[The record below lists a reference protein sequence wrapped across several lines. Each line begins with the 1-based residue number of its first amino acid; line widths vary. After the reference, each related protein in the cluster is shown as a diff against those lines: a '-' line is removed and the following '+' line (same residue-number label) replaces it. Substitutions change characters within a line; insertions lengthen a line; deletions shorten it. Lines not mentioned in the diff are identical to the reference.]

1 MKRFRKSAIALV
13 LALLMAL
20 QGTEP
25 IFVQAKEAIED
36 VQKNADFSRPEALTE
51 EEAGITDSTSGEQD
65 KSQQSDADVQNETTP
80 SEDTETQE
88 EQTTPAEET
97 EENPQE
103 KEVELKEP
111 QDYYPIPEE
120 PEGELIDYDAISKTY
135 KTGDKQYTTVYGGY
149 VGTYKNED
157 GDTELV
163 DNTLVKPEEADTPAS
178 EEAQEASSVVATE
191 EKEEKTEVYQN
202 KANDYAILLP
212 EQMSEE
218 NGVTIENGKTRIGI
232 IPVDGDYTHSV
243 IKDNAILYNEV
254 YEGADVQY
262 TVLDSSIKE
271 DIVLQQPTDREVY
284 EYELQIPGYQA
295 EVKDNQVYIYPE
307 GKTIKDAKYLL
318 ETPSMEDAA
327 GEISFLITL
336 ELREED
342 GKTILTVKP
351 DRDWLSAE
359 ERQYPVRID
368 PTPVE
373 IQKSS
378 FNMIG
383 VEEGSPTSQIG
394 DNNYPY
400 VGFDDGIKSGN
411 LAGFGTAHQNCRTY
425 IKVNSNFSQIPKDSK
440 IDSATFAVSQK
451 TAYSGGA
458 SQFGLYRV
466 DQSWNTSITWKTKPV
481 NLTFQDVQNAST
493 SRNSYINYDV
503 KDLVNDWVQG
513 THANNGFALVAIA
526 EANNLGASMQC
537 EVLNNR
543 ASVYGPKLSIQWS
556 PAEDPYLR
564 DMSLDETTILL
575 RPMTEK
581 NTNGKLKFDAVFADG
596 IAKSKSTVE
605 YYLLPDEEN
614 EEHHETDAKPLYSYP
629 DSTEYNKQ
637 FPEANKYY
645 SKDSNWQ
652 SALYSGLTKD
662 KLYKIKAKA
671 SKEID
676 GKLETGKEVTSDS
689 FVIYEVKQFDTFPK
703 IAKYYGV
710 PLKNIMKDNQV
721 MDALV
726 VANNTI
732 FIRNPQTNVPY
743 SPAPLTDQDKM
754 RIDGA
759 LMGRG
764 LHCEFGFEPV
774 NLNTGNFYMDQSDAT
789 MNELN
794 GEFSIT
800 RSYNSKGTDQHSMFG
815 RGWSFNYDQSLSQM
829 EDGSLLYMR
838 GDGSYLIFDKN
849 EDGSYTAPDGYV
861 YDLKAVSYKDTDH
874 DYIGWELTDADQSVW
889 SFDKYG
895 ILRYVT
901 DVNGFKTV
909 LDYDDDYNLSKI
921 TTPSG
926 KTFGVKQD
934 KFGHI
939 KELSLPDGGK
949 VSYKYDEQGNLI
961 SVTDPNGTTKEYKYD
976 DDSRMTSWKDENG
989 NTVVK
994 NTYDKEGR
1002 VVEQT
1007 DAEKGTATFKYGKSS
1022 TTTTDNEGNK
1032 TVYHYDDQYRTTS
1045 IEYPDG
1051 TTCEKTYN
1059 AENQLAS
1066 ETTAAGTK
1074 TYTYDTFGN
1083 VATET
1088 REDGKTASYTYNEQ
1102 NKLTSAT
1109 GYNGATVTYSYDGNG
1124 NMVTSTKPDG
1134 TAITYTYDDKH
1145 RMVSQTDGRGV
1156 TTTYSYDGPNM
1167 TGYVDG
1173 NGAAWGFTYDA
1184 MNRAVTMTDPL
1195 GNVTS
1200 NSYDANGNLTSKTAA
1215 DGGVTAYTLDGV
1227 GNITASTDALGNT
1240 TTYTYDKMY
1249 NMTSGTDPKGNQI
1262 SYVYDKN
1269 YQQVKATDAKGNTIT
1284 YKYDSMGRVIEE
1296 SNKDF
1301 GTKLYEYDKAGNLK
1315 KYTDGNGN
1323 ATVSKFDSLGQVLQ
1337 SKDAV
1342 GNITKYEYD
1351 ALGNETKIT
1360 YGDGSS
1366 HSKEY
1371 DNCGRLAK
1379 ETDEL
1384 GAVTTYTYDAADNL
1398 VSKSDD
1404 SGRTWTYTYDNTG
1417 NRLSET
1423 NPEGGTTTYTYDK
1436 AGNLVSSTD
1445 EEGRT
1450 DTYAYDKA
1458 GNLTTSK
1465 DALGYT
1471 VSMKYDLNGN
1481 LVSSTDEN
1489 GNTSTMTYD
1498 GNGNMTSVSDAKGN
1512 ITAMKY
1518 DSTDNLEQTVDALK
1532 GKTTYEYDSQGN
1544 STKMTDAL
1552 GNAYSYVYDK
1562 EGNNTSIILPTG
1574 DKVLMEYDAIGQL
1587 VKCTDAQGLV
1597 ITYQYDGAGNLIHS
1611 SDNGGNSMDYTYDG
1625 AGNVLTQ
1632 TDELGRTATYK
1643 YDQYGRLL
1651 KLTEADGSITSYEYD
1666 VMDRITAVTDAEGH
1680 KTTFTYD
1687 KVGNQLSMTEEEEA
1701 TYKYAYDKKDRVIS
1715 QTNPLGASSTFKY
1728 DGNDN
1733 VTESVDENGTV
1744 TKYAYDKN
1752 DNLVSQT
1759 DGNGNTTTYQYDEL
1773 DRKIGETSPLK
1784 ETNEYRYDAIG
1795 NLTKSKDPMGLITE
1809 YKYDSLSNMTEQ
1821 ISPKGAVT
1829 KYDYDKHGNVIS
1841 VTDAK
1846 GNETQ
1851 YSVDLNDNVTKMTQ
1865 ANGGE
1870 YTYSYDKAGRL
1881 KSMTSPLG
1889 YTKNF
1894 SYDKVDNVVKESD
1907 SLKSTTTYTYDKL
1920 HNMKSSTNAL
1930 DGTTSFSYDKYGN
1943 LVKETD
1949 PLGRSNTY
1957 SYDLA
1962 GQMTSAADPLG
1973 KITAYTYDPAGNITE
1988 ITKPGGRKTSY
1999 GYDKNYNVTSVTDP
2013 MGYVAKTVYD
2023 KDNRV
2028 TEETDAL
2035 GQKESY
2041 TYDKDSRVTSITDKR
2056 GFTTGFDYDAH
2067 GNIQVVTDKTGLKSH
2082 LEYDKNDNLTKVT
2095 DALGGVT
2102 TYGYDNMDNLVTFTN
2117 AANKTTNYTYDLEG
2131 NLTSIKDP
2139 AGRTEKFDY
2148 DEKGRLTGHT
2158 QASGKKTTYDYDKLN
2173 DLLEKSYQ
2181 DAKGE
2186 RSEKDVTYAYNS
2198 AGERVSMK
2206 DQTGKSSYEYDALG
2220 RITKVTSGSKKDVS
2234 YVYDDADNLQAIVYL
2249 DGTKISYEYD
2259 LNDNLVKLTDRNRK
2273 VTTYKHDALN
2283 RVTEVTR
2290 SNGTKTE
2297 VSYDAEDHITKI
2309 VNTCG
2314 SCGKVISTY
2323 EYKYNDQGY
2332 VVGETATELEA
2343 GTRKTPSW
2351 EDWYNWGD
2359 TQKETDKADCEHQEK
2374 EIQTTRTYEY
2384 DDNWELTR
2392 CTEKAEGGKKT
2403 VHNYTYD
2410 KIGNRTSYEK
2420 IEDGVS
2426 KAKYNYKYNDSNQ
2439 LIKRTNAKIWGDP
2452 GTTYSYDKDGNL
2464 IQECDKTNS
2473 ADPVTYEYTAEN
2485 RLAVVKQGGTVL
2497 MAAMY
2502 DGDNNRVFELDNTYK
2517 WEDCYGDEV
2526 LIPANQR
2533 TEDGNS
2539 PKEQLASLVKGG
2551 SNAKGYTLT
2560 EYINDINRENTE
2572 VLAEYGADEKVRQAY
2587 TYGESG
2593 IGERVSVDKS
2603 EESSYYLYDGR
2614 NSVTGILTETAN
2626 LTNSYQYDSYGN
2638 LTSGTADGVNY
2649 YGYNGE
2655 STNVKTGLQYLRA
2668 RYYNAENGTFTTE
2681 DSDLGTT
2688 ENPLT
2693 RNRYDYTTNNPLNYS
2708 DPTGHSLW
2716 SRIKS
2721 TAKKAAKAVK
2731 SVGKKIVNTAKKVVK
2746 TVVNTAKKAAKTI
2759 VNTVKGVA
2767 KTAKNAAKHAKQTY
2781 QSVKNRVT
2789 SSSTYQKITSRGSQ
2803 FIRSVSNGVQKIGK
2817 TYTSFK
2823 SYVSERTAEIRS
2835 EVVRHM
2841 CTTTN
2846 RITDKLGKVD
2856 WNAVKKVAIGIT
2868 AVTVSGL
2875 VVAATGGLAA
2885 GAVLAALPAMGGLG
2899 TAMVSGAVIGAI
2911 GGASYSA
2918 VNSGLS
2924 GNSLKQVAKD
2934 TLVGG
2939 IAGAVTG
2946 GVMGGL
2952 SYGAGK
2958 LLNVVRSAGSTHND
2972 GIDKSFKKLVAEV
2985 TETKLPEGTWEKPP
2999 LERGDIIDKA
3009 MGNNLGHN
3017 FPTIDKVENGV
3028 VTSVKSRDLGAK
3040 TYQNGNKLEKV
3051 IVKDINKVSGFIG
3064 ETFNGKFVNAEE
3076 IVGRQLQV
3084 VVPNVTLSE
3093 AQINAVN
3100 NATKHGIDKGVKLI
3114 ITVGK

>member
-1 MKRFRKSAIALV
+1 
-13 LALLMAL
+13 
-20 QGTEP
+20 
-25 IFVQAKEAIED
+25 
-36 VQKNADFSRPEALTE
+36 
-51 EEAGITDSTSGEQD
+51 
-65 KSQQSDADVQNETTP
+65 
-80 SEDTETQE
+80 
-88 EQTTPAEET
+88 
-97 EENPQE
+97 
-103 KEVELKEP
+103 
-111 QDYYPIPEE
+111 
-120 PEGELIDYDAISKTY
+120 
-135 KTGDKQYTTVYGGY
+135 
-149 VGTYKNED
+149 
-157 GDTELV
+157 
-163 DNTLVKPEEADTPAS
+163 
-178 EEAQEASSVVATE
+178 
-191 EKEEKTEVYQN
+191 
-202 KANDYAILLP
+202 
-212 EQMSEE
+212 
-218 NGVTIENGKTRIGI
+218 
-232 IPVDGDYTHSV
+232 
-243 IKDNAILYNEV
+243 
-254 YEGADVQY
+254 
-262 TVLDSSIKE
+262 
-271 DIVLQQPTDREVY
+271 
-284 EYELQIPGYQA
+284 
-295 EVKDNQVYIYPE
+295 
-307 GKTIKDAKYLL
+307 
-318 ETPSMEDAA
+318 
-327 GEISFLITL
+327 
-336 ELREED
+336 
-342 GKTILTVKP
+342 
-351 DRDWLSAE
+351 
-359 ERQYPVRID
+359 
-368 PTPVE
+368 
-373 IQKSS
+373 
-378 FNMIG
+378 
-383 VEEGSPTSQIG
+383 
-394 DNNYPY
+394 
-400 VGFDDGIKSGN
+400 
-411 LAGFGTAHQNCRTY
+411 
-425 IKVNSNFSQIPKDSK
+425 
-440 IDSATFAVSQK
+440 
-451 TAYSGGA
+451 
-458 SQFGLYRV
+458 
-466 DQSWNTSITWKTKPV
+466 
-481 NLTFQDVQNAST
+481 
-493 SRNSYINYDV
+493 
-503 KDLVNDWVQG
+503 
-513 THANNGFALVAIA
+513 
-526 EANNLGASMQC
+526 
-537 EVLNNR
+537 
-543 ASVYGPKLSIQWS
+543 
-556 PAEDPYLR
+556 
-564 DMSLDETTILL
+564 
-575 RPMTEK
+575 
-581 NTNGKLKFDAVFADG
+581 
-596 IAKSKSTVE
+596 
-605 YYLLPDEEN
+605 
-614 EEHHETDAKPLYSYP
+614 
-629 DSTEYNKQ
+629 
-637 FPEANKYY
+637 
-645 SKDSNWQ
+645 
-652 SALYSGLTKD
+652 
-662 KLYKIKAKA
+662 
-671 SKEID
+671 
-676 GKLETGKEVTSDS
+676 
-689 FVIYEVKQFDTFPK
+689 
-703 IAKYYGV
+703 
-710 PLKNIMKDNQV
+710 
-721 MDALV
+721 
-726 VANNTI
+726 
-732 FIRNPQTNVPY
+732 
-743 SPAPLTDQDKM
+743 
-754 RIDGA
+754 
-759 LMGRG
+759 
-764 LHCEFGFEPV
+764 
-774 NLNTGNFYMDQSDAT
+774 
-789 MNELN
+789 
-794 GEFSIT
+794 
-800 RSYNSKGTDQHSMFG
+800 
-815 RGWSFNYDQSLSQM
+815 
-829 EDGSLLYMR
+829 
-838 GDGSYLIFDKN
+838 
-849 EDGSYTAPDGYV
+849 
-861 YDLKAVSYKDTDH
+861 
-874 DYIGWELTDADQSVW
+874 
-889 SFDKYG
+889 
-895 ILRYVT
+895 
-901 DVNGFKTV
+901 
-909 LDYDDDYNLSKI
+909 
-921 TTPSG
+921 
-926 KTFGVKQD
+926 
-934 KFGHI
+934 
-939 KELSLPDGGK
+939 
-949 VSYKYDEQGNLI
+949 
-961 SVTDPNGTTKEYKYD
+961 
-976 DDSRMTSWKDENG
+976 
-989 NTVVK
+989 
-994 NTYDKEGR
+994 
-1002 VVEQT
+1002 
-1007 DAEKGTATFKYGKSS
+1007 
-1022 TTTTDNEGNK
+1022 
-1032 TVYHYDDQYRTTS
+1032 
-1045 IEYPDG
+1045 
-1051 TTCEKTYN
+1051 
-1059 AENQLAS
+1059 
-1066 ETTAAGTK
+1066 
-1074 TYTYDTFGN
+1074 
-1083 VATET
+1083 
-1088 REDGKTASYTYNEQ
+1088 
-1102 NKLTSAT
+1102 
-1109 GYNGATVTYSYDGNG
+1109 
-1124 NMVTSTKPDG
+1124 
-1134 TAITYTYDDKH
+1134 
-1145 RMVSQTDGRGV
+1145 
-1156 TTTYSYDGPNM
+1156 
-1167 TGYVDG
+1167 
-1173 NGAAWGFTYDA
+1173 
-1184 MNRAVTMTDPL
+1184 
-1195 GNVTS
+1195 
-1200 NSYDANGNLTSKTAA
+1200 
-1215 DGGVTAYTLDGV
+1215 
-1227 GNITASTDALGNT
+1227 
-1240 TTYTYDKMY
+1240 
-1249 NMTSGTDPKGNQI
+1249 
-1262 SYVYDKN
+1262 
-1269 YQQVKATDAKGNTIT
+1269 
-1284 YKYDSMGRVIEE
+1284 
-1296 SNKDF
+1296 
-1301 GTKLYEYDKAGNLK
+1301 
-1315 KYTDGNGN
+1315 
-1323 ATVSKFDSLGQVLQ
+1323 
-1337 SKDAV
+1337 
-1342 GNITKYEYD
+1342 
-1351 ALGNETKIT
+1351 
-1360 YGDGSS
+1360 
-1366 HSKEY
+1366 
-1371 DNCGRLAK
+1371 
-1379 ETDEL
+1379 
-1384 GAVTTYTYDAADNL
+1384 
-1398 VSKSDD
+1398 
-1404 SGRTWTYTYDNTG
+1404 
-1417 NRLSET
+1417 
-1423 NPEGGTTTYTYDK
+1423 
-1436 AGNLVSSTD
+1436 
-1445 EEGRT
+1445 
-1450 DTYAYDKA
+1450 
-1458 GNLTTSK
+1458 
-1465 DALGYT
+1465 
-1471 VSMKYDLNGN
+1471 
-1481 LVSSTDEN
+1481 
-1489 GNTSTMTYD
+1489 
-1498 GNGNMTSVSDAKGN
+1498 
-1512 ITAMKY
+1512 
-1518 DSTDNLEQTVDALK
+1518 
-1532 GKTTYEYDSQGN
+1532 
-1544 STKMTDAL
+1544 
-1552 GNAYSYVYDK
+1552 
-1562 EGNNTSIILPTG
+1562 
-1574 DKVLMEYDAIGQL
+1574 
-1587 VKCTDAQGLV
+1587 
-1597 ITYQYDGAGNLIHS
+1597 
-1611 SDNGGNSMDYTYDG
+1611 
-1625 AGNVLTQ
+1625 
-1632 TDELGRTATYK
+1632 
-1643 YDQYGRLL
+1643 
-1651 KLTEADGSITSYEYD
+1651 
-1666 VMDRITAVTDAEGH
+1666 
-1680 KTTFTYD
+1680 
-1687 KVGNQLSMTEEEEA
+1687 
-1701 TYKYAYDKKDRVIS
+1701 
-1715 QTNPLGASSTFKY
+1715 
-1728 DGNDN
+1728 
-1733 VTESVDENGTV
+1733 
-1744 TKYAYDKN
+1744 
-1752 DNLVSQT
+1752 
-1759 DGNGNTTTYQYDEL
+1759 
-1773 DRKIGETSPLK
+1773 
-1784 ETNEYRYDAIG
+1784 
-1795 NLTKSKDPMGLITE
+1795 
-1809 YKYDSLSNMTEQ
+1809 
-1821 ISPKGAVT
+1821 
-1829 KYDYDKHGNVIS
+1829 
-1841 VTDAK
+1841 
-1846 GNETQ
+1846 
-1851 YSVDLNDNVTKMTQ
+1851 
-1865 ANGGE
+1865 
-1870 YTYSYDKAGRL
+1870 
-1881 KSMTSPLG
+1881 
-1889 YTKNF
+1889 
-1894 SYDKVDNVVKESD
+1894 
-1907 SLKSTTTYTYDKL
+1907 
-1920 HNMKSSTNAL
+1920 
-1930 DGTTSFSYDKYGN
+1930 
-1943 LVKETD
+1943 
-1949 PLGRSNTY
+1949 
-1957 SYDLA
+1957 
-1962 GQMTSAADPLG
+1962 
-1973 KITAYTYDPAGNITE
+1973 
-1988 ITKPGGRKTSY
+1988 
-1999 GYDKNYNVTSVTDP
+1999 
-2013 MGYVAKTVYD
+2013 
-2023 KDNRV
+2023 
-2028 TEETDAL
+2028 
-2035 GQKESY
+2035 
-2041 TYDKDSRVTSITDKR
+2041 
-2056 GFTTGFDYDAH
+2056 
-2067 GNIQVVTDKTGLKSH
+2067 
-2082 LEYDKNDNLTKVT
+2082 
-2095 DALGGVT
+2095 
-2102 TYGYDNMDNLVTFTN
+2102 MDNLVTFTN

-2186 RSEKDVTYAYNS
+2186 TSEKDVTYAYNS

-2234 YVYDDADNLQAIVYL
+2234 YVYDDADNLQAIVYP

>member
-1 MKRFRKSAIALV
+1 
-13 LALLMAL
+13 
-20 QGTEP
+20 
-25 IFVQAKEAIED
+25 
-36 VQKNADFSRPEALTE
+36 
-51 EEAGITDSTSGEQD
+51 
-65 KSQQSDADVQNETTP
+65 
-80 SEDTETQE
+80 
-88 EQTTPAEET
+88 
-97 EENPQE
+97 
-103 KEVELKEP
+103 
-111 QDYYPIPEE
+111 
-120 PEGELIDYDAISKTY
+120 
-135 KTGDKQYTTVYGGY
+135 
-149 VGTYKNED
+149 
-157 GDTELV
+157 
-163 DNTLVKPEEADTPAS
+163 
-178 EEAQEASSVVATE
+178 
-191 EKEEKTEVYQN
+191 
-202 KANDYAILLP
+202 
-212 EQMSEE
+212 
-218 NGVTIENGKTRIGI
+218 
-232 IPVDGDYTHSV
+232 
-243 IKDNAILYNEV
+243 
-254 YEGADVQY
+254 
-262 TVLDSSIKE
+262 
-271 DIVLQQPTDREVY
+271 
-284 EYELQIPGYQA
+284 
-295 EVKDNQVYIYPE
+295 
-307 GKTIKDAKYLL
+307 
-318 ETPSMEDAA
+318 
-327 GEISFLITL
+327 
-336 ELREED
+336 
-342 GKTILTVKP
+342 
-351 DRDWLSAE
+351 
-359 ERQYPVRID
+359 
-368 PTPVE
+368 
-373 IQKSS
+373 
-378 FNMIG
+378 
-383 VEEGSPTSQIG
+383 
-394 DNNYPY
+394 
-400 VGFDDGIKSGN
+400 
-411 LAGFGTAHQNCRTY
+411 
-425 IKVNSNFSQIPKDSK
+425 
-440 IDSATFAVSQK
+440 
-451 TAYSGGA
+451 
-458 SQFGLYRV
+458 
-466 DQSWNTSITWKTKPV
+466 
-481 NLTFQDVQNAST
+481 
-493 SRNSYINYDV
+493 
-503 KDLVNDWVQG
+503 
-513 THANNGFALVAIA
+513 
-526 EANNLGASMQC
+526 
-537 EVLNNR
+537 
-543 ASVYGPKLSIQWS
+543 
-556 PAEDPYLR
+556 
-564 DMSLDETTILL
+564 
-575 RPMTEK
+575 
-581 NTNGKLKFDAVFADG
+581 
-596 IAKSKSTVE
+596 
-605 YYLLPDEEN
+605 
-614 EEHHETDAKPLYSYP
+614 
-629 DSTEYNKQ
+629 
-637 FPEANKYY
+637 
-645 SKDSNWQ
+645 
-652 SALYSGLTKD
+652 
-662 KLYKIKAKA
+662 
-671 SKEID
+671 
-676 GKLETGKEVTSDS
+676 
-689 FVIYEVKQFDTFPK
+689 
-703 IAKYYGV
+703 
-710 PLKNIMKDNQV
+710 
-721 MDALV
+721 
-726 VANNTI
+726 
-732 FIRNPQTNVPY
+732 
-743 SPAPLTDQDKM
+743 
-754 RIDGA
+754 
-759 LMGRG
+759 
-764 LHCEFGFEPV
+764 
-774 NLNTGNFYMDQSDAT
+774 
-789 MNELN
+789 
-794 GEFSIT
+794 
-800 RSYNSKGTDQHSMFG
+800 
-815 RGWSFNYDQSLSQM
+815 
-829 EDGSLLYMR
+829 
-838 GDGSYLIFDKN
+838 
-849 EDGSYTAPDGYV
+849 
-861 YDLKAVSYKDTDH
+861 
-874 DYIGWELTDADQSVW
+874 
-889 SFDKYG
+889 
-895 ILRYVT
+895 
-901 DVNGFKTV
+901 
-909 LDYDDDYNLSKI
+909 
-921 TTPSG
+921 
-926 KTFGVKQD
+926 
-934 KFGHI
+934 
-939 KELSLPDGGK
+939 
-949 VSYKYDEQGNLI
+949 
-961 SVTDPNGTTKEYKYD
+961 
-976 DDSRMTSWKDENG
+976 
-989 NTVVK
+989 
-994 NTYDKEGR
+994 
-1002 VVEQT
+1002 
-1007 DAEKGTATFKYGKSS
+1007 
-1022 TTTTDNEGNK
+1022 
-1032 TVYHYDDQYRTTS
+1032 
-1045 IEYPDG
+1045 
-1051 TTCEKTYN
+1051 
-1059 AENQLAS
+1059 
-1066 ETTAAGTK
+1066 
-1074 TYTYDTFGN
+1074 
-1083 VATET
+1083 
-1088 REDGKTASYTYNEQ
+1088 
-1102 NKLTSAT
+1102 
-1109 GYNGATVTYSYDGNG
+1109 
-1124 NMVTSTKPDG
+1124 
-1134 TAITYTYDDKH
+1134 
-1145 RMVSQTDGRGV
+1145 
-1156 TTTYSYDGPNM
+1156 
-1167 TGYVDG
+1167 
-1173 NGAAWGFTYDA
+1173 
-1184 MNRAVTMTDPL
+1184 
-1195 GNVTS
+1195 
-1200 NSYDANGNLTSKTAA
+1200 
-1215 DGGVTAYTLDGV
+1215 
-1227 GNITASTDALGNT
+1227 
-1240 TTYTYDKMY
+1240 
-1249 NMTSGTDPKGNQI
+1249 
-1262 SYVYDKN
+1262 
-1269 YQQVKATDAKGNTIT
+1269 
-1284 YKYDSMGRVIEE
+1284 
-1296 SNKDF
+1296 
-1301 GTKLYEYDKAGNLK
+1301 
-1315 KYTDGNGN
+1315 
-1323 ATVSKFDSLGQVLQ
+1323 
-1337 SKDAV
+1337 
-1342 GNITKYEYD
+1342 
-1351 ALGNETKIT
+1351 
-1360 YGDGSS
+1360 
-1366 HSKEY
+1366 
-1371 DNCGRLAK
+1371 
-1379 ETDEL
+1379 
-1384 GAVTTYTYDAADNL
+1384 
-1398 VSKSDD
+1398 
-1404 SGRTWTYTYDNTG
+1404 
-1417 NRLSET
+1417 
-1423 NPEGGTTTYTYDK
+1423 
-1436 AGNLVSSTD
+1436 
-1445 EEGRT
+1445 
-1450 DTYAYDKA
+1450 
-1458 GNLTTSK
+1458 
-1465 DALGYT
+1465 
-1471 VSMKYDLNGN
+1471 
-1481 LVSSTDEN
+1481 
-1489 GNTSTMTYD
+1489 
-1498 GNGNMTSVSDAKGN
+1498 
-1512 ITAMKY
+1512 
-1518 DSTDNLEQTVDALK
+1518 
-1532 GKTTYEYDSQGN
+1532 
-1544 STKMTDAL
+1544 
-1552 GNAYSYVYDK
+1552 
-1562 EGNNTSIILPTG
+1562 
-1574 DKVLMEYDAIGQL
+1574 
-1587 VKCTDAQGLV
+1587 
-1597 ITYQYDGAGNLIHS
+1597 
-1611 SDNGGNSMDYTYDG
+1611 
-1625 AGNVLTQ
+1625 
-1632 TDELGRTATYK
+1632 
-1643 YDQYGRLL
+1643 
-1651 KLTEADGSITSYEYD
+1651 
-1666 VMDRITAVTDAEGH
+1666 
-1680 KTTFTYD
+1680 
-1687 KVGNQLSMTEEEEA
+1687 
-1701 TYKYAYDKKDRVIS
+1701 
-1715 QTNPLGASSTFKY
+1715 
-1728 DGNDN
+1728 
-1733 VTESVDENGTV
+1733 
-1744 TKYAYDKN
+1744 
-1752 DNLVSQT
+1752 
-1759 DGNGNTTTYQYDEL
+1759 
-1773 DRKIGETSPLK
+1773 
-1784 ETNEYRYDAIG
+1784 
-1795 NLTKSKDPMGLITE
+1795 
-1809 YKYDSLSNMTEQ
+1809 
-1821 ISPKGAVT
+1821 
-1829 KYDYDKHGNVIS
+1829 
-1841 VTDAK
+1841 
-1846 GNETQ
+1846 
-1851 YSVDLNDNVTKMTQ
+1851 MTQ

-2067 GNIQVVTDKTGLKSH
+2067 GNIQVVTDKTGLKSR

-2186 RSEKDVTYAYNS
+2186 TSEKDVTYAYNS

-2234 YVYDDADNLQAIVYL
+2234 YVYDDADNLQAIVYP
-2249 DGTKISYEYD
+2249 DGTKVSYEYD
-2259 LNDNLVKLTDRNRK
+2259 LNDNLVKLTDRNGK

-2614 NSVTGILTETAN
+2614 NSVTGILTENAN

-2759 VNTVKGVA
+2759 VNAVKGAA

>member
-1 MKRFRKSAIALV
+1 
-13 LALLMAL
+13 
-20 QGTEP
+20 
-25 IFVQAKEAIED
+25 
-36 VQKNADFSRPEALTE
+36 
-51 EEAGITDSTSGEQD
+51 
-65 KSQQSDADVQNETTP
+65 
-80 SEDTETQE
+80 
-88 EQTTPAEET
+88 
-97 EENPQE
+97 
-103 KEVELKEP
+103 
-111 QDYYPIPEE
+111 
-120 PEGELIDYDAISKTY
+120 
-135 KTGDKQYTTVYGGY
+135 
-149 VGTYKNED
+149 
-157 GDTELV
+157 
-163 DNTLVKPEEADTPAS
+163 
-178 EEAQEASSVVATE
+178 
-191 EKEEKTEVYQN
+191 
-202 KANDYAILLP
+202 
-212 EQMSEE
+212 
-218 NGVTIENGKTRIGI
+218 
-232 IPVDGDYTHSV
+232 
-243 IKDNAILYNEV
+243 
-254 YEGADVQY
+254 
-262 TVLDSSIKE
+262 
-271 DIVLQQPTDREVY
+271 
-284 EYELQIPGYQA
+284 
-295 EVKDNQVYIYPE
+295 
-307 GKTIKDAKYLL
+307 
-318 ETPSMEDAA
+318 
-327 GEISFLITL
+327 
-336 ELREED
+336 
-342 GKTILTVKP
+342 
-351 DRDWLSAE
+351 
-359 ERQYPVRID
+359 
-368 PTPVE
+368 
-373 IQKSS
+373 
-378 FNMIG
+378 
-383 VEEGSPTSQIG
+383 
-394 DNNYPY
+394 
-400 VGFDDGIKSGN
+400 
-411 LAGFGTAHQNCRTY
+411 
-425 IKVNSNFSQIPKDSK
+425 
-440 IDSATFAVSQK
+440 
-451 TAYSGGA
+451 
-458 SQFGLYRV
+458 
-466 DQSWNTSITWKTKPV
+466 
-481 NLTFQDVQNAST
+481 
-493 SRNSYINYDV
+493 
-503 KDLVNDWVQG
+503 
-513 THANNGFALVAIA
+513 
-526 EANNLGASMQC
+526 
-537 EVLNNR
+537 
-543 ASVYGPKLSIQWS
+543 
-556 PAEDPYLR
+556 
-564 DMSLDETTILL
+564 
-575 RPMTEK
+575 
-581 NTNGKLKFDAVFADG
+581 
-596 IAKSKSTVE
+596 
-605 YYLLPDEEN
+605 
-614 EEHHETDAKPLYSYP
+614 
-629 DSTEYNKQ
+629 
-637 FPEANKYY
+637 
-645 SKDSNWQ
+645 
-652 SALYSGLTKD
+652 
-662 KLYKIKAKA
+662 
-671 SKEID
+671 
-676 GKLETGKEVTSDS
+676 
-689 FVIYEVKQFDTFPK
+689 
-703 IAKYYGV
+703 
-710 PLKNIMKDNQV
+710 
-721 MDALV
+721 
-726 VANNTI
+726 
-732 FIRNPQTNVPY
+732 
-743 SPAPLTDQDKM
+743 
-754 RIDGA
+754 
-759 LMGRG
+759 
-764 LHCEFGFEPV
+764 
-774 NLNTGNFYMDQSDAT
+774 
-789 MNELN
+789 
-794 GEFSIT
+794 
-800 RSYNSKGTDQHSMFG
+800 
-815 RGWSFNYDQSLSQM
+815 
-829 EDGSLLYMR
+829 
-838 GDGSYLIFDKN
+838 
-849 EDGSYTAPDGYV
+849 
-861 YDLKAVSYKDTDH
+861 
-874 DYIGWELTDADQSVW
+874 
-889 SFDKYG
+889 
-895 ILRYVT
+895 
-901 DVNGFKTV
+901 
-909 LDYDDDYNLSKI
+909 
-921 TTPSG
+921 
-926 KTFGVKQD
+926 
-934 KFGHI
+934 
-939 KELSLPDGGK
+939 
-949 VSYKYDEQGNLI
+949 
-961 SVTDPNGTTKEYKYD
+961 
-976 DDSRMTSWKDENG
+976 
-989 NTVVK
+989 
-994 NTYDKEGR
+994 
-1002 VVEQT
+1002 
-1007 DAEKGTATFKYGKSS
+1007 
-1022 TTTTDNEGNK
+1022 
-1032 TVYHYDDQYRTTS
+1032 
-1045 IEYPDG
+1045 
-1051 TTCEKTYN
+1051 
-1059 AENQLAS
+1059 
-1066 ETTAAGTK
+1066 
-1074 TYTYDTFGN
+1074 
-1083 VATET
+1083 
-1088 REDGKTASYTYNEQ
+1088 
-1102 NKLTSAT
+1102 
-1109 GYNGATVTYSYDGNG
+1109 
-1124 NMVTSTKPDG
+1124 
-1134 TAITYTYDDKH
+1134 
-1145 RMVSQTDGRGV
+1145 
-1156 TTTYSYDGPNM
+1156 
-1167 TGYVDG
+1167 
-1173 NGAAWGFTYDA
+1173 
-1184 MNRAVTMTDPL
+1184 
-1195 GNVTS
+1195 
-1200 NSYDANGNLTSKTAA
+1200 
-1215 DGGVTAYTLDGV
+1215 
-1227 GNITASTDALGNT
+1227 
-1240 TTYTYDKMY
+1240 
-1249 NMTSGTDPKGNQI
+1249 
-1262 SYVYDKN
+1262 
-1269 YQQVKATDAKGNTIT
+1269 
-1284 YKYDSMGRVIEE
+1284 
-1296 SNKDF
+1296 
-1301 GTKLYEYDKAGNLK
+1301 
-1315 KYTDGNGN
+1315 
-1323 ATVSKFDSLGQVLQ
+1323 
-1337 SKDAV
+1337 
-1342 GNITKYEYD
+1342 
-1351 ALGNETKIT
+1351 
-1360 YGDGSS
+1360 
-1366 HSKEY
+1366 
-1371 DNCGRLAK
+1371 
-1379 ETDEL
+1379 
-1384 GAVTTYTYDAADNL
+1384 
-1398 VSKSDD
+1398 
-1404 SGRTWTYTYDNTG
+1404 
-1417 NRLSET
+1417 
-1423 NPEGGTTTYTYDK
+1423 
-1436 AGNLVSSTD
+1436 
-1445 EEGRT
+1445 
-1450 DTYAYDKA
+1450 
-1458 GNLTTSK
+1458 
-1465 DALGYT
+1465 
-1471 VSMKYDLNGN
+1471 
-1481 LVSSTDEN
+1481 
-1489 GNTSTMTYD
+1489 
-1498 GNGNMTSVSDAKGN
+1498 
-1512 ITAMKY
+1512 
-1518 DSTDNLEQTVDALK
+1518 
-1532 GKTTYEYDSQGN
+1532 
-1544 STKMTDAL
+1544 
-1552 GNAYSYVYDK
+1552 
-1562 EGNNTSIILPTG
+1562 
-1574 DKVLMEYDAIGQL
+1574 
-1587 VKCTDAQGLV
+1587 
-1597 ITYQYDGAGNLIHS
+1597 
-1611 SDNGGNSMDYTYDG
+1611 
-1625 AGNVLTQ
+1625 
-1632 TDELGRTATYK
+1632 
-1643 YDQYGRLL
+1643 
-1651 KLTEADGSITSYEYD
+1651 
-1666 VMDRITAVTDAEGH
+1666 
-1680 KTTFTYD
+1680 
-1687 KVGNQLSMTEEEEA
+1687 
-1701 TYKYAYDKKDRVIS
+1701 
-1715 QTNPLGASSTFKY
+1715 
-1728 DGNDN
+1728 
-1733 VTESVDENGTV
+1733 
-1744 TKYAYDKN
+1744 
-1752 DNLVSQT
+1752 
-1759 DGNGNTTTYQYDEL
+1759 
-1773 DRKIGETSPLK
+1773 
-1784 ETNEYRYDAIG
+1784 
-1795 NLTKSKDPMGLITE
+1795 
-1809 YKYDSLSNMTEQ
+1809 
-1821 ISPKGAVT
+1821 
-1829 KYDYDKHGNVIS
+1829 
-1841 VTDAK
+1841 
-1846 GNETQ
+1846 
-1851 YSVDLNDNVTKMTQ
+1851 MTQ

-2173 DLLEKSYQ
+2173 DLLEKTYQ

-2186 RSEKDVTYAYNS
+2186 TSEKDVTYAYNS

-2234 YVYDDADNLQAIVYL
+2234 YVYDDADNLQAIVYP

>member
-1 MKRFRKSAIALV
+1 
-13 LALLMAL
+13 
-20 QGTEP
+20 
-25 IFVQAKEAIED
+25 
-36 VQKNADFSRPEALTE
+36 
-51 EEAGITDSTSGEQD
+51 
-65 KSQQSDADVQNETTP
+65 
-80 SEDTETQE
+80 
-88 EQTTPAEET
+88 
-97 EENPQE
+97 
-103 KEVELKEP
+103 
-111 QDYYPIPEE
+111 
-120 PEGELIDYDAISKTY
+120 
-135 KTGDKQYTTVYGGY
+135 
-149 VGTYKNED
+149 
-157 GDTELV
+157 
-163 DNTLVKPEEADTPAS
+163 
-178 EEAQEASSVVATE
+178 
-191 EKEEKTEVYQN
+191 
-202 KANDYAILLP
+202 
-212 EQMSEE
+212 
-218 NGVTIENGKTRIGI
+218 
-232 IPVDGDYTHSV
+232 
-243 IKDNAILYNEV
+243 
-254 YEGADVQY
+254 
-262 TVLDSSIKE
+262 
-271 DIVLQQPTDREVY
+271 
-284 EYELQIPGYQA
+284 
-295 EVKDNQVYIYPE
+295 
-307 GKTIKDAKYLL
+307 
-318 ETPSMEDAA
+318 
-327 GEISFLITL
+327 
-336 ELREED
+336 
-342 GKTILTVKP
+342 
-351 DRDWLSAE
+351 
-359 ERQYPVRID
+359 
-368 PTPVE
+368 
-373 IQKSS
+373 
-378 FNMIG
+378 
-383 VEEGSPTSQIG
+383 
-394 DNNYPY
+394 
-400 VGFDDGIKSGN
+400 
-411 LAGFGTAHQNCRTY
+411 
-425 IKVNSNFSQIPKDSK
+425 
-440 IDSATFAVSQK
+440 
-451 TAYSGGA
+451 
-458 SQFGLYRV
+458 
-466 DQSWNTSITWKTKPV
+466 
-481 NLTFQDVQNAST
+481 
-493 SRNSYINYDV
+493 
-503 KDLVNDWVQG
+503 
-513 THANNGFALVAIA
+513 
-526 EANNLGASMQC
+526 
-537 EVLNNR
+537 
-543 ASVYGPKLSIQWS
+543 
-556 PAEDPYLR
+556 
-564 DMSLDETTILL
+564 
-575 RPMTEK
+575 
-581 NTNGKLKFDAVFADG
+581 
-596 IAKSKSTVE
+596 
-605 YYLLPDEEN
+605 
-614 EEHHETDAKPLYSYP
+614 
-629 DSTEYNKQ
+629 
-637 FPEANKYY
+637 
-645 SKDSNWQ
+645 
-652 SALYSGLTKD
+652 
-662 KLYKIKAKA
+662 
-671 SKEID
+671 
-676 GKLETGKEVTSDS
+676 
-689 FVIYEVKQFDTFPK
+689 
-703 IAKYYGV
+703 
-710 PLKNIMKDNQV
+710 
-721 MDALV
+721 
-726 VANNTI
+726 
-732 FIRNPQTNVPY
+732 
-743 SPAPLTDQDKM
+743 
-754 RIDGA
+754 
-759 LMGRG
+759 
-764 LHCEFGFEPV
+764 
-774 NLNTGNFYMDQSDAT
+774 
-789 MNELN
+789 
-794 GEFSIT
+794 
-800 RSYNSKGTDQHSMFG
+800 
-815 RGWSFNYDQSLSQM
+815 
-829 EDGSLLYMR
+829 
-838 GDGSYLIFDKN
+838 
-849 EDGSYTAPDGYV
+849 
-861 YDLKAVSYKDTDH
+861 
-874 DYIGWELTDADQSVW
+874 
-889 SFDKYG
+889 
-895 ILRYVT
+895 
-901 DVNGFKTV
+901 
-909 LDYDDDYNLSKI
+909 
-921 TTPSG
+921 
-926 KTFGVKQD
+926 
-934 KFGHI
+934 
-939 KELSLPDGGK
+939 
-949 VSYKYDEQGNLI
+949 
-961 SVTDPNGTTKEYKYD
+961 
-976 DDSRMTSWKDENG
+976 
-989 NTVVK
+989 
-994 NTYDKEGR
+994 
-1002 VVEQT
+1002 
-1007 DAEKGTATFKYGKSS
+1007 
-1022 TTTTDNEGNK
+1022 
-1032 TVYHYDDQYRTTS
+1032 
-1045 IEYPDG
+1045 
-1051 TTCEKTYN
+1051 
-1059 AENQLAS
+1059 
-1066 ETTAAGTK
+1066 
-1074 TYTYDTFGN
+1074 
-1083 VATET
+1083 
-1088 REDGKTASYTYNEQ
+1088 
-1102 NKLTSAT
+1102 
-1109 GYNGATVTYSYDGNG
+1109 
-1124 NMVTSTKPDG
+1124 
-1134 TAITYTYDDKH
+1134 
-1145 RMVSQTDGRGV
+1145 
-1156 TTTYSYDGPNM
+1156 
-1167 TGYVDG
+1167 
-1173 NGAAWGFTYDA
+1173 
-1184 MNRAVTMTDPL
+1184 
-1195 GNVTS
+1195 
-1200 NSYDANGNLTSKTAA
+1200 
-1215 DGGVTAYTLDGV
+1215 
-1227 GNITASTDALGNT
+1227 
-1240 TTYTYDKMY
+1240 
-1249 NMTSGTDPKGNQI
+1249 
-1262 SYVYDKN
+1262 
-1269 YQQVKATDAKGNTIT
+1269 
-1284 YKYDSMGRVIEE
+1284 
-1296 SNKDF
+1296 
-1301 GTKLYEYDKAGNLK
+1301 
-1315 KYTDGNGN
+1315 
-1323 ATVSKFDSLGQVLQ
+1323 
-1337 SKDAV
+1337 
-1342 GNITKYEYD
+1342 
-1351 ALGNETKIT
+1351 
-1360 YGDGSS
+1360 
-1366 HSKEY
+1366 
-1371 DNCGRLAK
+1371 
-1379 ETDEL
+1379 
-1384 GAVTTYTYDAADNL
+1384 
-1398 VSKSDD
+1398 
-1404 SGRTWTYTYDNTG
+1404 
-1417 NRLSET
+1417 
-1423 NPEGGTTTYTYDK
+1423 
-1436 AGNLVSSTD
+1436 
-1445 EEGRT
+1445 
-1450 DTYAYDKA
+1450 
-1458 GNLTTSK
+1458 
-1465 DALGYT
+1465 
-1471 VSMKYDLNGN
+1471 
-1481 LVSSTDEN
+1481 
-1489 GNTSTMTYD
+1489 
-1498 GNGNMTSVSDAKGN
+1498 
-1512 ITAMKY
+1512 
-1518 DSTDNLEQTVDALK
+1518 
-1532 GKTTYEYDSQGN
+1532 
-1544 STKMTDAL
+1544 
-1552 GNAYSYVYDK
+1552 
-1562 EGNNTSIILPTG
+1562 
-1574 DKVLMEYDAIGQL
+1574 
-1587 VKCTDAQGLV
+1587 
-1597 ITYQYDGAGNLIHS
+1597 
-1611 SDNGGNSMDYTYDG
+1611 
-1625 AGNVLTQ
+1625 
-1632 TDELGRTATYK
+1632 
-1643 YDQYGRLL
+1643 
-1651 KLTEADGSITSYEYD
+1651 
-1666 VMDRITAVTDAEGH
+1666 
-1680 KTTFTYD
+1680 
-1687 KVGNQLSMTEEEEA
+1687 
-1701 TYKYAYDKKDRVIS
+1701 
-1715 QTNPLGASSTFKY
+1715 
-1728 DGNDN
+1728 
-1733 VTESVDENGTV
+1733 
-1744 TKYAYDKN
+1744 
-1752 DNLVSQT
+1752 
-1759 DGNGNTTTYQYDEL
+1759 
-1773 DRKIGETSPLK
+1773 
-1784 ETNEYRYDAIG
+1784 
-1795 NLTKSKDPMGLITE
+1795 
-1809 YKYDSLSNMTEQ
+1809 
-1821 ISPKGAVT
+1821 
-1829 KYDYDKHGNVIS
+1829 
-1841 VTDAK
+1841 
-1846 GNETQ
+1846 
-1851 YSVDLNDNVTKMTQ
+1851 MTQ

-2186 RSEKDVTYAYNS
+2186 TSEKDVTYAYNS

-2234 YVYDDADNLQAIVYL
+2234 YVYDDADNLQAIVYP
-2249 DGTKISYEYD
+2249 DGTKVSYEYD
-2259 LNDNLVKLTDRNRK
+2259 LNDNLVKLTDRNGK
-2273 VTTYKHDALN
+2273 VTTYKYDALN